1 MTVVTVTV
9 VIFVTLVIVT
19 VATVAVGTVVIVTYF
34 SKNNLTP
41 QQQMRYSQG
50 SFSRL
55 SRCFLNPLNILNA
68 NWTYGQNIETCYT
81 PPLMTSITFLE
92 VKVIPAD
99 ILHLLHP
106 ADKCSFGTYKT
117 FFQKKTQMVLPHM

>member
-1 MTVVTVTV
+1 MTVVIVTVVTVTV

-50 SFSRL
+50 SFSRF
-55 SRCFLNPLNILNA
+55 SRYF
-68 NWTYGQNIETCYT
+68 
-81 PPLMTSITFLE
+81 
-92 VKVIPAD
+92 
-99 ILHLLHP
+99 
-106 ADKCSFGTYKT
+106 
-117 FFQKKTQMVLPHM
+117 

>member
-41 QQQMRYSQG
+41 RQQMRYSQG
-50 SFSRL
+50 SFSRF
-55 SRCFLNPLNILNA
+55 SRCFIDTMLLPE
-68 NWTYGQNIETCYT
+68 GGGFYT
-81 PPLMTSITFLE
+81 ALFHIGSSL
-92 VKVIPAD
+92 V
-99 ILHLLHP
+99 
-106 ADKCSFGTYKT
+106 SYKASA
-117 FFQKKTQMVLPHM
+117 

>member
-1 MTVVTVTV
+1 MTV

-50 SFSRL
+50 SFSRF
-55 SRCFLNPLNILNA
+55 SRCFLHKREGKGG
-68 NWTYGQNIETCYT
+68 NWKARE
-81 PPLMTSITFLE
+81 
-92 VKVIPAD
+92 
-99 ILHLLHP
+99 
-106 ADKCSFGTYKT
+106 
-117 FFQKKTQMVLPHM
+117 